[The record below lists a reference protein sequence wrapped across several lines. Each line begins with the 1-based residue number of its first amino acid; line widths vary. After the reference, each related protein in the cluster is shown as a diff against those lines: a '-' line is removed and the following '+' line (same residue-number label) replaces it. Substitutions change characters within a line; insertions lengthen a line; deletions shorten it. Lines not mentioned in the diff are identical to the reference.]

1 MINNLNSRMVEIVK
15 NKLAECYE
23 EIRIKSFEEGVNSE
37 EISKISTIL
46 NRKFFEEV
54 IIKFENDMY
63 NYFNTNYQTCVR
75 FGYEII
81 RKNHLFNV
89 VGDDAQE
96 IDSIKSKGYRH
107 YLECCPTLKLFE
119 FYDMIDDFIDKL
131 YEE

>member
-1 MINNLNSRMVEIVK
+1 MINNLNNRMVEIVK

-23 EIRIKSFEEGVNSE
+23 EIRIKSFEEGEDNE
-37 EISKISTIL
+37 EISKISTVL

-63 NYFNTNYQTCVR
+63 EYINTNYQTCVR

-89 VGDDAQE
+89 LGDDAQE
-96 IDSIKSKGYRH
+96 IDSIKSKGYRR

-119 FYDMIDDFIDKL
+119 FYEMIDDFIDKL

>member
-1 MINNLNSRMVEIVK
+1 MINNLNNRMVTVVK
-15 NKLAECYE
+15 NKIAECY
-23 EIRIKSFEEGVNSE
+23 RVMDIKSLQMAEDKEEV
-37 EISKISTIL
+37 SKISIDL
-46 NRKFFEEV
+46 SRKFFNEV
-54 IIKFENDMY
+54 ILKFENDMFD
-63 NYFNTNYQTCVR
+63 YFDTNYKASIR

>member
-1 MINNLNSRMVEIVK
+1 MK
-15 NKLAECYE
+15 KL
-23 EIRIKSFEEGVNSE
+23 V
-37 EISKISTIL
+37 KISTVL

-63 NYFNTNYQTCVR
+63 EYFNTNYQTCVR

-89 VGDDAQE
+89 LGDDVQE
-96 IDSIKSKGYRH
+96 IDSIKSNGYRH

-119 FYDMIDDFIDKL
+119 FYEMIDDFIDKL